1 MEGQRPR
8 EHEVRGEIVFQ
19 ILLLTRGPVQNVEF
33 IISRK
38 GKRNVVERI
47 GGTGFLEGVTPLLSF
62 FLLSLRKLYG

>member
-33 IISRK
+33 VISRK
-38 GKRNVVERI
+38 GKRV
-47 GGTGFLEGVTPLLSF
+47 LLKESGEQDF
-62 FLLSLRKLYG
+62 WKA